1 MILPFLQPALLFFLA
16 SATSFPKDLTPLST
30 VGRAGTSQ
38 YPVFRGLTGDNDTAQ
53 LGLDFQSMLRLN
65 QTLFIAARDHVY
77 AFDLRRT
84 KDDFSPKRH
93 LTWKTQD
100 MENCAMRG
108 KLRNEC
114 YNYIKVL
121 VQKNEETLLACGT
134 NAFNPMC
141 RTYKISNL
149 EQEGEELNG
158 QARCPFDAKQNNVAL
173 FAEGNLYSATVADF
187 QASDTVI
194 YRSLGERS
202 PVLRT
207 VKYDSKWL
215 REPHFLHALE
225 YGNYVYFFF
234 REISMEYTTLGRVI
248 FSRVGRVCKNDMGGS
263 PRVLEKYW
271 TSFLKARLNCS
282 VPGDSFFYF
291 DVLQA
296 VTDVTQVNGQPAIFA
311 VFATQSNSITGSAVC
326 AFYMDEVE
334 RVFNGK
340 FKEQR
345 NVDAAWTPIPEE
357 KVPKPRPGCCAGIGK
372 ASSFKTSNSFPD
384 EMLGFIKS
392 FPLLDEAVPSVTEQP
407 WFTKTTSR
415 YKLTRLA
422 VDTTA
427 GPFQNHTVLFLGSE
441 DGTVLKVLSTTTE
454 NSTVETLL
462 LEEMSVYNP
471 SLCSVRKEDRR
482 VLGLELDKASHA
494 VYVAFSGCVV
504 RVPLSRCAA
513 YSACRRSCLGSR
525 DPYCVWLS
533 TGACVAFSSEI
544 SHRGGFEQD
553 DEGSV
558 KYTGNCQGESPLG
571 ARGVFSTAGP
581 ARKPRCCFRTS
592 LVGREPELAPSPN
605 PAIKLTEPKKN
616 GWACVLSLL
625 LMHRNTDSIGGRLKS
640 CFVIGIGTQE
650 RLVRAMWL
658 SWSNQL
664 RPPRTLSPQ
673 VDWIGGERLDY
684 LFPAY
689 SVVLTPS
696 RINSDTVFIT
706 GNTGKTQ
713 TSAAAT
719 ALSSPFPEVPTGS
732 PPASLAPD
740 ARLAPGAGGPHS
752 TLHVAVSKQGVRQE
766 AGGREDAP
774 TVHFTFLIGCIFV
787 AFVLGA
793 FLSGL
798 LVSCYCNHSFQ
809 KAKRAGKD
817 PEGGLQRPLSLR
829 SLAKMNGLLEAQAKE
844 ALAEG
849 PTTKLYTTLLP
860 SEKEPPGTSV
870 AAKAGVKDHHP
881 ELSGLPTP
889 ESTPELP
896 VKNMKAIRNQ
906 WEKNQNFNNAKE
918 SQGKVPLFHT
928 PVSNTHPFPFASA
941 MAGPGHLRGYEA
953 PLAGYLDEKKI
964 PNPERVLVRHS
975 QCYLPKGVEVA
986 ALEELLKHL
995 HEAEGSSAKGLGG
1008 PRFAPAAVSFANRV
1022 QPQIPD
1028 VESAPYYSSSTL
1040 PRDSLPRRLD
1050 VPPDP
1055 PGAAEKAGAR
1065 PHAAHRHSL
1074 CVAPKLVNVGGGV
1087 LSRHH
1092 SLGQAGRPPSSLL
1105 TRMHS
1110 TGTSVP
1116 HEGAHPAIFLS
1127 RQHSYGDQVP
1137 LAGHGGIKRSIS
1149 LVKPGGGAQGL
1160 FMPSSPPAQSSRQF
1174 SY

>member
-38 YPVFRGLTGDNDTAQ
+38 YPVFRGLAGDNDTAQ

-296 VTDVTQVNGQPAIFA
+296 VTDVMQVNGRPAIFG

-326 AFYMDEVE
+326 AFYMDEIE

-357 KVPKPRPGCCAGIGK
+357 KVPQPRPGCCAGIGK
-372 ASSFKTSNSFPD
+372 ASGFKTSNSFPD

-392 FPLLDEAVPSVTEQP
+392 FPLLDEAVPSVMEQP

-427 GPFQNHTVLFLGSE
+427 GPFRNYTVLFLGSE
-441 DGTVLKVLSTTTE
+441 DGTVLKVLSAATE

-471 SLCSVRKEDRR
+471 SLCSVRREDRR
-482 VLGLELDKASHA
+482 VLGLELDKANHA

-513 YSACRRSCLGSR
+513 YSTCRRSCLGSC

-544 SHRGGFEQD
+544 RGGFEQD
-553 DEGSV
+553 VEGSV
-558 KYTGNCQGESPLG
+558 KYVGNCQ
-571 ARGVFSTAGP
+571 
-581 ARKPRCCFRTS
+581 
-592 LVGREPELAPSPN
+592 
-605 PAIKLTEPKKN
+605 
-616 GWACVLSLL
+616 
-625 LMHRNTDSIGGRLKS
+625 D
-640 CFVIGIGTQE
+640 
-650 RLVRAMWL
+650 
-658 SWSNQL
+658 
-664 RPPRTLSPQ
+664 
-673 VDWIGGERLDY
+673 
-684 LFPAY
+684 
-689 SVVLTPS
+689 VVT
-696 RINSDTVFIT
+696 
-706 GNTGKTQ
+706 
-713 TSAAAT
+713 
-719 ALSSPFPEVPTGS
+719 
-732 PPASLAPD
+732 
-740 ARLAPGAGGPHS
+740 APGSRDGTSDSAY
-752 TLHVAVSKQGVRQE
+752 GVRQE
-766 AGGREDAP
+766 SGGREDAP

-817 PEGGLQRPLSLR
+817 SEGGLQRPLSLR
-829 SLAKMNGLLEAQAKE
+829 SLAKMNGLLEAQAKD

-849 PTTKLYTTLLP
+849 AATKLYTTLLP
-860 SEKEPPGTSV
+860 SEKEPPATSV

-928 PVSNTHPFPFASA
+928 PVSNAHPFPFASA
-941 MAGPGHLRGYEA
+941 VAGPGHLRGYEA

-995 HEAEGSSAKGLGG
+995 HEAEGSSAKGLAC

-1055 PGAAEKAGAR
+1055 PAAGEKAGTR
-1065 PHAAHRHSL
+1065 LHRHSL
-1074 CVAPKLVNVGGGV
+1074 CAAPKLVNVGGGV

-1116 HEGAHPAIFLS
+1116 HEGTHPAIFLS

-1137 LAGHGGIKRSIS
+1137 LAGHGGIKRSVS
-1149 LVKPGGGAQGL
+1149 LVKPGAGAQGL

>member
-296 VTDVTQVNGQPAIFA
+296 VTDVTQVNGRAAIFA

-422 VDTTA
+422 VDTMA

-482 VLGLELDKASHA
+482 VLGLKLDKASHA

-553 DEGSV
+553 VEGSI
-558 KYTGNCQGESPLG
+558 KYTGNCQ
-571 ARGVFSTAGP
+571 
-581 ARKPRCCFRTS
+581 
-592 LVGREPELAPSPN
+592 
-605 PAIKLTEPKKN
+605 
-616 GWACVLSLL
+616 
-625 LMHRNTDSIGGRLKS
+625 D
-640 CFVIGIGTQE
+640 
-650 RLVRAMWL
+650 
-658 SWSNQL
+658 
-664 RPPRTLSPQ
+664 
-673 VDWIGGERLDY
+673 
-684 LFPAY
+684 
-689 SVVLTPS
+689 VVT
-696 RINSDTVFIT
+696 
-706 GNTGKTQ
+706 
-713 TSAAAT
+713 
-719 ALSSPFPEVPTGS
+719 
-732 PPASLAPD
+732 
-740 ARLAPGAGGPHS
+740 APGSRDGTSNSAY
-752 TLHVAVSKQGVRQE
+752 GVRQE